1 MSLYA
6 KTASSSLSIRQI
18 QQGLQA
24 GTFSAKELAQQALG
38 TIEQTNPTI
47 NAYTHVTGERMLA
60 EAERIDS
67 SRQRGEALPAL
78 AGVPYAVK
86 NLFDVSGETTLAGA
100 ELLSQRP
107 PAKQDAFAIRQL
119 ASQGA
124 LLSGM
129 LNMDAYAYGFTTENS
144 HYGPTRNPLDTLRIA
159 GGSSGGSAAAVAAGL
174 VNFTLGSDTNGSIR
188 VPSSLCGIFGLKPTF
203 GRLSRHGSHPFVASL
218 DHIGPFA
225 RSADD
230 LALVFDALQGHDE
243 HDRFQAKR
251 ETQHTAKQLEAGS
264 DGLRYAVLDGYFST
278 WTSEEAKAA
287 VSQIAQAL
295 GAQDSL
301 TLTDAAL
308 ARSAAFILSASEGG
322 NQYLPDLRTQPE
334 RFEPLSRERLLAGAM
349 IPAAWYIQAQRFRNY
364 FRQQMLALFEHTD
377 LLIAPATPCSATLI
391 GQETMRINDTDLP
404 VRANMGML
412 TQPIS
417 FVGLPVVT
425 VPVAT
430 ASGLPIGIQ
439 IIAAP
444 WREDLCL
451 RTAWAL
457 EQQGITY
464 TVEERKYVA

>member
-1 MSLYA
+1 MSSYA
-6 KTASSSLSIRQI
+6 RSAPSSLSIRQI
-18 QQGLQA
+18 QQGLQT
-24 GTFSAKELAQQALG
+24 GTFSARELAQQALSI
-38 TIEQTNPTI
+38 IEQANPTI

-60 EAERIDS
+60 EAEHIDTC
-67 SRQRGEALPAL
+67 RQRGETLPAL

-100 ELLSQRP
+100 ELFSQRP
-107 PAKQDAFAIRQL
+107 PAAQDAFAIRQL

-144 HYGPTRNPLDTLRIA
+144 HYGPTRNPLDTQRIA

-218 DHIGPFA
+218 DHIGPLA

-230 LALVFDALQGHDE
+230 LALVFDALQGRDE

-251 ETQHTAKQLEAGS
+251 ETQHTAAQLEAGS

-278 WTSEEAKAA
+278 WASEEANAA
-287 VSQIAQAL
+287 VRQIAQAL

-322 NQYLPDLRTQPE
+322 NQYLPDLRSQPE

-349 IPAAWYIQAQRFRNY
+349 IPAAWYVQAQRFRHY
-364 FRQQMLALFEHTD
+364 FRQQTLALFEHTD
-377 LLIAPATPCSATLI
+377 LLIAPATPSSATLI

-404 VRANMGML
+404 VRASMGML

-425 VPVAT
+425 LPVAT
-430 ASGLPIGIQ
+430 ASGLPIGVQ

-451 RTAWAL
+451 RTAWVL

-464 TVEERKYVA
+464 TL